1 MNFEEITIGTHNV
14 IFWDL
19 PGKETLR
26 QFWPIFYRKIK
37 FSGIIYLI
45 DYFNKDNLNE
55 SIRVLHDLLNEPEL
69 SSCHVLIVIN
79 MEKKIS
85 DDDQNQFRKNKIDD
99 DENNIDLDDVDEE
112 LKMIVHFDIM
122 PSQENV
128 KFHRINLYEEKSS
141 SEQYNKVK
149 EKMKIWLSAFS

>member
-1 MNFEEITIGTHNV
+1 M
-14 IFWDL
+14 
-19 PGKETLR
+19 PGKENLR

-37 FSGIIYLI
+37 FTGIIYLI
-45 DYFNKDNLNE
+45 DYFNKDTLNE

-85 DDDQNQFRKNKIDD
+85 IDDEYQFRKNKV
-99 DENNIDLDDVDEE
+99 DENENDKDLDDSDEE
-112 LKMIVHFDIM
+112 LKMIVHFDLL
-122 PSQENV
+122 PNQDNV

-149 EKMKIWLSAFS
+149 EKMKIWLSTFS

>member
-1 MNFEEITIGTHNV
+1 M

-19 PGKETLR
+19 PGKDTLR

-37 FSGIIYLI
+37 FSGIIYLL
-45 DYFNKDNLNE
+45 DYFNKDTLNE

-69 SSCHVLIVIN
+69 SSSHVLIVIN

-85 DDDQNQFRKNKIDD
+85 MDDENQYRKNKLEDVDNDIDSD
-99 DENNIDLDDVDEE
+99 DIDEE
-112 LKMIVHFDIM
+112 LKMIVHFDQL
-122 PSQENV
+122 PNTENV
-128 KFHRINLYEEKSS
+128 KFHRINLFEEKSS

>member
-1 MNFEEITIGTHNV
+1 V

-19 PGKETLR
+19 PGKDTLR

-37 FSGIIYLI
+37 FSGIIYLL
-45 DYFNKDNLNE
+45 DYFNKDTLNE

-69 SSCHVLIVIN
+69 SSSHVLIVIN

-85 DDDQNQFRKNKIDD
+85 MDDENQYRKNKLEDVDNDIDSD
-99 DENNIDLDDVDEE
+99 DIDEE
-112 LKMIVHFDIM
+112 LKMIVHFDQL
-122 PSQENV
+122 PNTENV
-128 KFHRINLYEEKSS
+128 KFHRINLFEEKSS